1 MICDVSASD
10 TSAELLPPSYRATFK
25 CYHYHTVMIVEYLLR
40 QLRALYIHNHDGL
53 TDAQRP

>member
-25 CYHYHTVMIVEYLLR
+25 CYHYHTVIIVQYLLR
-40 QLRALYIHNHDGL
+40 QLRALYIIT
-53 TDAQRP
+53 TD